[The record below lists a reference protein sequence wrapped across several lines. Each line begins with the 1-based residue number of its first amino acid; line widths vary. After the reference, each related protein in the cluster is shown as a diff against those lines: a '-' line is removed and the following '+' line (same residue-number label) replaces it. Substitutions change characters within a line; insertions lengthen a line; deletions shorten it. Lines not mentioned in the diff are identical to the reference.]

1 MFDSDPVIRKLLE
14 KSHFPTAQL
23 ETLLIYSR
31 APSINYENQAKMR
44 SRQPV
49 SKGAYVRTLTQ
60 AKLNLMRTI
69 YRLIL
74 LNYLGVINEEGLQSA
89 LSISST
95 LSKLRK
101 HGVNATIE
109 ETEEIL
115 RTADMIIGSLIDM
128 TSQRKI
134 F

>member
-31 APSINYENQAKMR
+31 VSGMNYEKQAKMR
-44 SRQPV
+44 NRQV

-60 AKLNLMRTI
+60 AKLNLIRTI

-74 LNYLGVINEEGLQSA
+74 LNCLGVIDDEALQSM

-101 HGVNATIE
+101 QGVNATIE
-109 ETEEIL
+109 EAEEIL
-115 RTADMIIGSLIDM
+115 RAADMIIGSLINV